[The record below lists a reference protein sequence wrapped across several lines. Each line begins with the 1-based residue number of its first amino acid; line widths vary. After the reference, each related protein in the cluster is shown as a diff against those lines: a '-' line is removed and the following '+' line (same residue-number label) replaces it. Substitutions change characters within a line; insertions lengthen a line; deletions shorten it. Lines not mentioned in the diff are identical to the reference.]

1 MGLLRQGRERQPEVN
16 LHQGQP
22 DEGGRSEKT
31 LVDELHETGDADT
44 VEAFNED
51 THHMGVSFFFD
62 DGAMDYSDEP
72 LEHTHEW
79 RCVVRVPTR
88 HGYMEVPF
96 AVGAAL
102 AQTLDDVVARAAK
115 P

>member
-1 MGLLRQGRERQPEVN
+1 M
-16 LHQGQP
+16 P
-22 DEGGRSEKT
+22 DHSEMT

-51 THHMGVSFFFD
+51 THHMAVSFFFD
-62 DGAMDYSDEP
+62 DGAMDYSNEP
-72 LEHTHEW
+72 MDHACEW

-88 HGYMEVPF
+88 YGYMEVPF
-96 AVGAAL
+96 NVSPAL
-102 AQTLDDVVARAAK
+102 AGALEAVVAEAAK